1 MLKFFFGFFMGFLF
15 SFFCFG
21 IKMVLDDEKRII
33 RDRKRNEEAILNLRK
48 SINRNDIKH
57 NRDG

>member
-1 MLKFFFGFFMGFLF
+1 MGFLF

-33 RDRKRNEEAILNLRK
+33 RDRKRNEEAIFNLRK
-48 SINRNDIKH
+48 RINRNDIKH

>member
-33 RDRKRNEEAILNLRK
+33 RDRKKNEEAIFNLRK
-48 SINRNDIKH
+48 RINRNDIKH